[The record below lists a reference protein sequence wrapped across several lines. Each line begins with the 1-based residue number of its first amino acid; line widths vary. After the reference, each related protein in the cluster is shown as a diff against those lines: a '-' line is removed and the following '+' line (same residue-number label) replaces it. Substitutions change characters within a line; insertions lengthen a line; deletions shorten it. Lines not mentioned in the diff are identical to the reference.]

1 MQLKNYRGL
10 IVPIRPFRAYKA
22 SYPHM
27 PYKAHP
33 SIHHA
38 CTPHPS
44 IHIHTSI
51 VIGGMVKQLFF
62 LTYMYMMRVD
72 GTVAFSAARLLD
84 SYSPEHEVDA
94 R

>member
-1 MQLKNYRGL
+1 MPKISASKQKPDAPYMGL
-10 IVPIRPFRAYKA
+10 RLSSLPD
-22 SYPHM
+22 
-27 PYKAHP
+27 
-33 SIHHA
+33 
-38 CTPHPS
+38 TPHPS

>member
-1 MQLKNYRGL
+1 
-10 IVPIRPFRAYKA
+10 
-22 SYPHM
+22 
-27 PYKAHP
+27 
-33 SIHHA
+33 
-38 CTPHPS
+38 
-44 IHIHTSI
+44 
-51 VIGGMVKQLFF
+51 MVKQLFF